1 MTSKTITVTEKAY
14 EEIKRLK
21 HPNES
26 FSEVLIRLAHLS
38 NGQNLEQFVGAW
50 DIEDDEMEQ
59 IWQEIQ
65 NVKKNSKKLSV
76 DLD

>member
-1 MTSKTITVTEKAY
+1 
-14 EEIKRLK
+14 
-21 HPNES
+21 
-26 FSEVLIRLAHLS
+26 
-38 NGQNLEQFVGAW
+38 LEQFVGTW

-65 NVKKNSKKLSV
+65 NVKKNRKKLSV